1 MRRFVWADS
10 KMLTLA
16 VHSVRRLHN
25 MRTLHAL
32 PAEKARAVAAE
43 TLGVWCSLAARLGV
57 WAIKAELEDLC
68 FAVLMPGTFLRLKST
83 LDSIWGGRSVTTVQT
98 SRSDEE
104 LMGELMASVPAQDDG
119 LTAEQQ
125 RTRALLSCV
134 LPFDL
139 LTPRQWDSGLRASA
153 VMTGAPASAAA
164 ALEALMACQKALR
177 DELRLS
183 AVAPGLEVTVQGR
196 LKSLWSTH
204 MKMQRKSCGAREV
217 YDARALRVVVED
229 TSTRDAFVETEA
241 CYSLLSAVH
250 KLWKPVGGEYDNYIA
265 NPKRS
270 GYQSLHTAVRAPDGA
285 PLEVQVRTR
294 AMHEDAEYGAA
305 AHWLYKDA
313 VAPSASPATSPS
325 SSGVQ
330 QNNIMAA
337 AAAVVEPL
345 VKALATTDGGP
356 AARAAAEFAVAAS
369 GRVRTQRKESK
380 AAAVPAAL
388 ASVSPSGRRDVG
400 VGTPLLRVD
409 EGRLNDAVVV
419 SVDELDRRLLVAVQ
433 FAERWGAAAG
443 RRASAAEY
451 SALAEFVNSRGWQLP
466 GQGDFRVALEE
477 FGLCSDGRYHKIDA
491 YGRKLDAC
499 VEILDLSA
507 GPGVPAASSGWDT
520 GLPAGLQS
528 GSAGG
533 LPRWPSDSARTDEE
547 ALNDKVRLLRSL
559 LTWEADMRGVA
570 DESSESADEQP
581 MPSAPGA
588 LDASEVMCIVWPLGR
603 TLRLPSGSTAG
614 DVAAK
619 FTFTKEFVNVNN
631 ALVPS
636 STPLHD
642 GDIVIISA
650 SD

>member
-1 MRRFVWADS
+1 
-10 KMLTLA
+10 
-16 VHSVRRLHN
+16 

-32 PAEKARAVAAE
+32 PEEKARAVAAE

-83 LDSIWGGRSVTTVQT
+83 LDSIWGGRGISTEQA

-104 LMGELMASVPAQDDG
+104 LMGELMASVPAQDNG

-204 MKMQRKSCGAREV
+204 MKMQRKSCCAREV

-313 VAPSASPATSPS
+313 VAPSSPPAAS
-325 SSGVQ
+325 SSSSSAQ
-330 QNNIMAA
+330 QANIMAA

-369 GRVRTQRKESK
+369 GRMRAQRKE
-380 AAAVPAAL
+380 AAAVPAAP
-388 ASVSPSGRRDVG
+388 ASALPSGRRDVG

-419 SVDELDRRLLVAVQ
+419 SVDVVDRRLLVAVQ

-451 SALAEFVNSRGWQLP
+451 NALAEFVNSRGWLLP

-520 GLPAGLQS
+520 VLPAGLQS

-533 LPRWPSDSARTDEE
+533 MPRWPSDSARTDEE

-559 LTWEADMRGVA
+559 LTWEQDMRGVP
-570 DESSESADEQP
+570 DERSDGAGEQP
-581 MPSAPGA
+581 APAAPGA
-588 LDASEVMCIVWPLGR
+588 LEASEVMCIVWPLGR
-603 TLRLPSGSTAG
+603 TVRLPSGSTAG

-619 FTFTKEFVNVNN
+619 FTFAKEFVNVNN

-650 SD
+650 AE